1 MARVSVVV
9 PVYNAEKY
17 LNQCIESLLNQTLK
31 DIEIIFVDDGS
42 EDNSGMIISRYAKKD
57 SRLQFLKQ
65 ENSFAGTARNLGMNK
80 AAGEYIIFLD
90 ADDYFE
96 ADMLEEMYN
105 KAKADDADVCL
116 CSAKRFN
123 DLTGEITEPNFYL
136 NTSLLPENLPF
147 SADELKD
154 RIFNFTTPAPWT
166 KLFKTAFVKANG
178 FKFQPIK
185 KTNDLFFIFANLSLA
200 KRITYVN
207 KPFVNYRFAN
217 SSSLQGE
224 KDALN
229 IEFYDAVMALKKEL
243 QSRELFVKYEKSFVN
258 RALSVC
264 AYTLKAADNK
274 ENFIKLANLFKS
286 KYFFDFGIAGHSRA
300 YFYNKADFDLILD
313 IIDSDENSLWS
324 KYKEPH
330 ENNDFPL
337 IDIDK
342 WQCPVDIKEYDG
354 IKISVIIPVY
364 NAEKYV
370 EQCVNSVRNNTLKDI
385 EIICINDGS
394 TDNSLAVLNSLK
406 EKDSRIIVV
415 DKANGGPSETRNKG
429 IEIARGKYIS
439 FIDSDDYIHERIYEF
454 LYAEAEKDNLDQLYF
469 SAVSFFDSDDIYRS
483 FSNFDDLYKRKGD
496 YSKIVSGKE
505 MFIKMVQ
512 NGEFRPSPCLLISK
526 REFLNKNKL
535 CFYNGILHEDN
546 LFTIQCLTYAQRVR
560 FANINL
566 YYRRVRRNS
575 IMTGEHLIKRIYSY
589 YLIIKILEQFAKE
602 NNLSKDKAFFK
613 ALLHQLSVMDYN
625 ACDIAEKVSEKE
637 LEDFIDTLDEAQ
649 AIDFY
654 NHINA
659 VAGIRHKNKELS
671 KNLKKSTEF
680 VKINEYKENHIKKGL
695 NDEISRLRANKSAL
709 IKENNSLKA
718 VLSKRLVRLALKI
731 DALICRIRRKK

>member
-1 MARVSVVV
+1 MAKVSVVV

-42 EDNSGMIISRYAKKD
+42 EDNSAGILSSYAEKD
-57 SRLQFLKQ
+57 SRIQLLKQ
-65 ENSFAGTARNLGMNK
+65 ENSFAGTARNLGMSI

-90 ADDYFE
+90 ADDFFE
-96 ADMLEEMYN
+96 ADMLEAMYI
-105 KAKADDADVCL
+105 KAKADNADVCL

-123 DLTGEITEPNFYL
+123 DLTGEITEPKFYL
-136 NTSLLPENLPF
+136 NTSVLPENLPF
-147 SADELKD
+147 SADDVKD
-154 RIFNFTTPAPWT
+154 RIFNFITPAPWT

-185 KTNDLFFIFANLSLA
+185 KTNDLFFVFANLSLA
-200 KRITYVN
+200 QKITYVN
-207 KPFVNYRFAN
+207 EPFVNYRFAN

-224 KDALN
+224 KNAIN
-229 IEFYDAVMALKKEL
+229 IEFYDALIALKKEL
-243 QSRELFVKYEKSFVN
+243 QNRGIYEKYDKSFVN

-264 AYTLKAADNK
+264 TYALKAADNK
-274 ENFIKLANLFKS
+274 ENFIKLANLYKS
-286 KYFFDFGIAGHSRA
+286 KYFFDFGIAGHTRA
-300 YFYNKADFDLILD
+300 YFYNKADFDLLLD
-313 IIDSDENSLWS
+313 IIELEENSLWS
-324 KYKEPH
+324 KYNKPPV
-330 ENNDFPL
+330 NNDFPL

-342 WQCPVDIKEYDG
+342 WQCPVDINEDNG

-364 NAEKYV
+364 NAENYV
-370 EQCVNSVRNNTLKDI
+370 EECVDSVRNNTLKDI

-406 EKDSRIIVV
+406 EKDNRIIVV
-415 DKANGGPSETRNKG
+415 DKENSGPSETRNKG
-429 IEIARGKYIS
+429 IEIAKGKYIS
-439 FIDSDDYIHERIYEF
+439 FIDSDDYIHERTYEF

-469 SAVSFFDSDDIYRS
+469 SASSFFDSDEIQNS
-483 FSNFDDLYKRKGD
+483 FADFDCLYKRRGD
-496 YSKIVSGKE
+496 YSKIASGKE
-505 MFIKMVQ
+505 MFTKMVQ

-535 CFYNGILHEDN
+535 CFYNDILHEDN

-566 YYRRVRRNS
+566 YYRRVRRDS
-575 IMTGEHLIKRIYSY
+575 IMTGGNSIKRIYSY
-589 YLIIKILEQFAKE
+589 YLIIKMLEQFAKE

-613 ALLHQLSVMDYN
+613 ALLYQLSVMDYN

-637 LEDFIDTLDEAQ
+637 LENFIDTLDEAQ

-659 VAGIRHKNKELS
+659 VSRLRQKNKELS
-671 KNLKKSTEF
+671 MNLKISAEF
-680 VKINEYKENHIKKGL
+680 AKVNEYKENHIKECQK
-695 NDEISRLRANKSAL
+695 DEISRLRSDKAVL
-709 IKENNSLKA
+709 IKENNRLKA
-718 VLSKRLVRLALKI
+718 VISKRLVRLAIKI
-731 DALICRIRRKK
+731 DKLICRIRRKK